1 MSDAAIRSRFV
12 DVQGHL
18 TCLDEVEGGSRGTIV
33 CLHSAGASSLDW
45 HLFASH
51 AGGAGY
57 RVIAPDLPGHGK
69 SLLRDWR
76 PLETTRELAAWTAAF
91 VDALELERPVLAG
104 CSLGGA
110 IALELAVAS
119 PARWSAIV
127 CASSVARH
135 GMMSR
140 GLLARGSEDAGLP
153 GFGDF
158 TYDRS
163 AALCG
168 RATPPERVAE
178 IAWLRRRVDPKIA
191 MADLRAFNELNVLES
206 LGQITC
212 PALLVRGEDDPI
224 PKPAFEATTRAIPG
238 AELVS
243 IPGAGHYPMAET
255 PRFAELVI
263 EFLARRV

>member
-1 MSDAAIRSRFV
+1 MSDAPIRSRFL
-12 DVQGHL
+12 DVAGHL
-18 TCLDEVEGGSRGTIV
+18 TCVDEVDGGGRAPIV

-45 HLFASH
+45 HLFAAH
-51 AGGAGY
+51 AARAGH

-76 PLETTRELAAWTAAF
+76 PLETTRDFAAWTEAL
-91 VDALELERPVLAG
+91 VDALGLERPVLAG

-110 IALELAVAS
+110 IALELAAGS
-119 PARWSAIV
+119 AGRWRAIV

-135 GMMSR
+135 GMM
-140 GLLARGSEDAGLP
+140 ARGFLDRGREDAGLP
-153 GFGDF
+153 GFGDL

-178 IAWLRRRVDPKIA
+178 LAWLRRRADPKVA
-191 MADLRAFNELNVLES
+191 MAGLRAFNDLDVMAS
-206 LGQITC
+206 LGRIAC
-212 PALLVRGEDDPI
+212 PTLIVRGEDDPI
-224 PKPAFEATTRAIPG
+224 PPPAFEATARAIPG
-238 AELVS
+238 AELAT

-255 PRFAELVI
+255 PRFAEVVT
-263 EFLARRV
+263 EFLARRA